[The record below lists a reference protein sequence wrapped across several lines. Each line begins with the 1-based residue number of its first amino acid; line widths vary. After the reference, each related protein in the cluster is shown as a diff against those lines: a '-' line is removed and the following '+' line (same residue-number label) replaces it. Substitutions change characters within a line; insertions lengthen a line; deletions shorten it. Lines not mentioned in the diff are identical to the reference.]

1 MKFLIESGF
10 RVEVSAATRR
20 PTHAGAVSHCR
31 MTQAVLASSGRPS
44 RRMLALGG
52 IVGPVGFVAAW
63 AAGAVRSDDLSPVRD
78 AISRLAAVGAQ
89 TRPLMSTG
97 FVAFGVGVPIY
108 AAALRQVVPG
118 PAWITATVTGLAT
131 TGVALAPLDHSSAVD
146 SLHAAFAVLGY
157 VTLAATPL
165 LAYRPL
171 MRSGHLLLARVGAIA
186 GTVAGTSL
194 LLSSVGDLGGLFQ
207 RLGLTAGDV
216 WIVASAVAILS
227 GRLTAPITSS

>member
-1 MKFLIESGF
+1 L
-10 RVEVSAATRR
+10 
-20 PTHAGAVSHCR
+20 AV
-31 MTQAVLASSGRPS
+31 
-44 RRMLALGG
+44 GG

-63 AAGAVRSDDLSPVRD
+63 AAGAALSDHLSPVHD
-78 AISRLAAVGAQ
+78 AISRLAAIGAN
-89 TRPLMSTG
+89 TRPLMSAG

-118 PAWITATVTGLAT
+118 PAWVTATVTGLAT
-131 TGVALAPLDHSSAVD
+131 IGVALAPLDHSSAVD

-171 MRSGHLLLARVGAIA
+171 MRGGHRRLARLGAIA
-186 GTVAGTSL
+186 GVVSGTSL
-194 LLSSVGDLGGLFQ
+194 VLTSVGDWSGLFQ
-207 RLGLTAGDV
+207 RAGLTAGDV